1 MFRGEYNHSVDP
13 KGRLIIPAKFRDAL
27 EGEFVITKEVNN
39 CLSIYPMQE
48 WEKFEEKL
56 MNLPQK
62 KLKIRRFFTS
72 GANETVLDKQGRVL
86 IPSNLRAYAEID
98 KDVVLIGVLNHIEIW
113 DTKRWQAS
121 MEELQDTIEDEM
133 EDLDF

>member
-27 EGEFVITKEVNN
+27 EGEFVITKEVNS
-39 CLSIYPMQE
+39 CLSIYPMKE